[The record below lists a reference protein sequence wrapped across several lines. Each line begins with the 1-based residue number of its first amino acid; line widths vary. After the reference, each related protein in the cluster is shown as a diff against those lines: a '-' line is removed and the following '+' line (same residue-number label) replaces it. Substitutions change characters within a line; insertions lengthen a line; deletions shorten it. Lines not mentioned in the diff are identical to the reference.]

1 MPKRGKPFGCCREE
15 TFRFGGYQ
23 FRTERRFGYACE
35 TETLYCAYQP
45 ADRYVSEFAH
55 IGGREGHVHLAGMFR
70 YDELGPRQA
79 VAYLFAPVGHT
90 CVQWPQYTQRSA
102 MMEALLFSILIAFT
116 GHSRMH
122 L

>member
-1 MPKRGKPFGCCREE
+1 MYILPGCFD
-15 TFRFGGYQ
+15 T
-23 FRTERRFGYACE
+23 T
-35 TETLYCAYQP
+35 
-45 ADRYVSEFAH
+45 S
-55 IGGREGHVHLAGMFR
+55 LARVRPSRIF
-70 YDELGPRQA
+70 
-79 VAYLFAPVGHT
+79 FAPVGHT